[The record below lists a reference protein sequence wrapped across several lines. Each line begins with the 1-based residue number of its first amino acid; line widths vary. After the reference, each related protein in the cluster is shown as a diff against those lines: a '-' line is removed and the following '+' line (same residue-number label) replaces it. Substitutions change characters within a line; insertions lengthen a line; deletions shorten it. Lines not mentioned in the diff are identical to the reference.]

1 MIGKKLKK
9 DEIVRK
15 KNLILKIISNKTNN
29 SKKNENQM
37 IDKKKLKGEI
47 EKKTNF
53 INYFK

>member
-9 DEIVRK
+9 DENVRK

-37 IDKKKLKGEI
+37 IDKK
-47 EKKTNF
+47 N
-53 INYFK
+53 

>member
-1 MIGKKLKK
+1 MIGKKSKK
-9 DEIVRK
+9 DEIVRE

>member
-1 MIGKKLKK
+1 MIGKKSKK
-9 DEIVRK
+9 DEIVRE

-37 IDKKKLKGEI
+37 IDKKKLNGEI